1 METSILT
8 PEVTRDRLDPNAHS
22 ELEREFIKFLDEEMV
37 GQDDAKK
44 LALRIFRAIFNPLK
58 PADAPIF
65 SAIFAGMSR
74 TGKTF
79 LVRLLAK
86 FFHGREDAFVKANGG
101 EFMDKHQL
109 NRLIGAPPGYIGF
122 NDQDDPRKKPL
133 KPEDKDKSAILSMHN
148 LNRSKLGS
156 KYDVIFVLL
165 DEWEK
170 FHPDVINILLSGLDY
185 GEAELANNEVINF
198 RRVVLIMTS
207 NMGMSELTKRKVGFN
222 QDDPTNKSKKEIA
235 SAVFHAYEGT
245 TSPEFR
251 NRIDAVCVFDQLS
264 DAQLLD
270 IVGLEFSRLQKQ
282 IVSGPPKNIFTV
294 APTDDAKSL
303 LLKKTLEGEGRLGNL
318 KRVVKEQ
325 VLEPLGTLVNH
336 GQVRFGDKVVIN
348 VEDGVIRFD
357 RERAVG
363 MPEEPVT
370 ALPGA
375 GGTTT
380 TGGSDNAKDGSSVD
394 VDAVKRAAEQANAEQ
409 ANAEPEQIRQLFT
422 IQFAT
427 PSEEGLD
434 AMTAQLREAF
444 AKLGIVKTKEETEF
458 GQLMRVPG
466 GVIPANV
473 TVIRVHAEIKS
484 MVALKRAR
492 PLLEISTV
500 AVSL

>member
-8 PEVTRDRLDPNAHS
+8 PEVTRDRLDPNANS

-37 GQDDAKK
+37 GQADAKK

-58 PADAPIF
+58 APDAPIF
-65 SAIFAGMSR
+65 AAIFAGMSR

-185 GEAELANNEVINF
+185 GEAELANNETINF

-207 NMGMSELTKRKVGFN
+207 NMGMQELTKRKMGFN
-222 QDDPTNKSKKEIA
+222 QDDPDNKSKKEIA
-235 SAVFHAYEGT
+235 AAVFHAYQGT

-270 IVGLEFSRLQKQ
+270 IVGLEFGRLQKQ
-282 IVSGPPKNIFTV
+282 ILSGPPKGIFTL
-294 APTDDAKSL
+294 APDDDVKAL
-303 LLKKTLEGEGRLGNL
+303 LLAKTLEGEGRLGNL

-325 VLEPLGTLVNH
+325 VVEPLGALVTH
-336 GQVRFGDKVVIN
+336 GHVRFGDRVMLST
-348 VEDGVIRFD
+348 EDGAIKFD

-363 MPEEPVT
+363 VPTEPVT

-375 GGTTT
+375 DGNA
-380 TGGSDNAKDGSSVD
+380 TGVNSGAATAEGAGD
-394 VDAVKRAAEQANAEQ
+394 DAAKRAADE
-409 ANAEPEQIRQLFT
+409 ANAEPEIRQPFT
-422 IQFAT
+422 LQFAAVNDE
-427 PSEEGLD
+427 SFD
-434 AMTAQLREAF
+434 HMNAQLRGAF
-444 AKLGIVKTKEETEF
+444 AKLSIVKTKEETEF
-458 GQLMRVPG
+458 GKLMQTQVGLVP
-466 GVIPANV
+466 VNV
-473 TVIRVHAEIKS
+473 TTIRVHAEIKN
-484 MVALKRAR
+484 MVALKGAFPMIEIRTVEV
-492 PLLEISTV
+492 PLQ
-500 AVSL
+500 

>member
-8 PEVTRDRLDPNAHS
+8 PEVNRDRLDPTANS
-22 ELEREFIKFLDEEMV
+22 DLEREFIKFLDEEMV

-109 NRLIGAPPGYIGF
+109 NRLIGAPPGFIGF

-170 FHPDVINILLSGLDY
+170 FHPDVINILLAGLDY
-185 GEAELANNEVINF
+185 GEAELANNDVINF

-207 NMGMSELTKRKVGFN
+207 NMGMQELTKRKVGFN
-222 QDDPTNKSKKEIA
+222 QDDPANKSKKEIA
-235 SAVFHAYEGT
+235 AAVFHAYEGT

-264 DAQLLD
+264 DAQLLE

-294 APTDDAKSL
+294 APTDEVKSL
-303 LLKKTLEGEGRLGNL
+303 LLKKALEGEGRLGNL

-325 VLEPLGTLVNH
+325 VLEPLGTLLNH

-348 VEDGVIRFD
+348 VEDGVIKFD

-363 MPEEPVT
+363 LPEEPVT

-375 GGTTT
+375 GGTATA
-380 TGGSDNAKDGSSVD
+380 GGPDNATKDDSSVD
-394 VDAVKRAAEQANAEQ
+394 VDAAKRAAEQ
-409 ANAEPEQIRQLFT
+409 ANAEPEQIRQPFT

-427 PSEEGLD
+427 PNEESLD

-484 MVALKRAR
+484 MVALKRAM